1 MNNNLIFAGGILSA
15 LVVAGLIAV
24 AGSTGGS
31 SIGGFPLFAMLVGF
45 SFIVQWLLFIPAFIF
60 QTEKFFDLAGSLT
73 FITLAL
79 LALVLSNFEEGSLV
93 IAAMVVVWA
102 MRLGSFLF
110 LRIHRAGE
118 DRRFRSI
125 KPDFLQFLM
134 TWTLQGMWVSLTF
147 SAGLAAMTSGREH
160 PVDAVVLAG
169 VVLWFAGFL
178 IEVVADNQKTRF
190 RRHEENANRF
200 IHKGL
205 WRISRHP
212 NYFGE
217 ILLWLGITIVA
228 LPVLEGWQFATLA
241 SPVFVWL
248 LLTKISGVR
257 MLENRARK
265 QWGEDPDYQ
274 AYHKRTPMLIPNP
287 FLLRK

>member
-1 MNNNLIFAGGILSA
+1 MNNNLIFAGGIMSA

-102 MRLGSFLF
+102 IRLGSFLF

-200 IHKGL
+200 IHEGL